1 MTVTEVKFLGKNKDT
16 LKFCGNGYEA
26 IMFHATDKI
35 SELPQ
40 NVTKIDLIGKVGV
53 NVFKNK
59 RTTQINVVDFEIIN

>member
-1 MTVTEVKFLGKNKDT
+1 M
-16 LKFCGNGYEA
+16 
-26 IMFHATDKI
+26 HKI

-59 RTTQINVVDFEIIN
+59 RTTQINVIDFKVLD

>member
-1 MTVTEVKFLGKNKDT
+1 
-16 LKFCGNGYEA
+16 
-26 IMFHATDKI
+26 MFHATDKI

-59 RTTQINVVDFEIIN
+59 RTTQINVIDFKVLD

>member
-1 MTVTEVKFLGKNKDT
+1 
-16 LKFCGNGYEA
+16 
-26 IMFHATDKI
+26 MFHVTDKI

-59 RTTQINVVDFEIIN
+59 RTTQINVIDFKVLD